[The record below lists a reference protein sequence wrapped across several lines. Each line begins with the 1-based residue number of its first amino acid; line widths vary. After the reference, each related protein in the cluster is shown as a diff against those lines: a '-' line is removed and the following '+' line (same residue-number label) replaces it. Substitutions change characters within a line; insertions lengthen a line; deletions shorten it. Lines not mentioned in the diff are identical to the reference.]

1 MYVCMYVCMY
11 HCFKMKRYDFLHCF
25 CKGGSVFL
33 DPTLVIYKRNWNL
46 TLTASNLQLCDI
58 PFMRSHEARPSTQG
72 CKSLFEVGEAILGEG
87 AYFIIFWGAYATFSP
102 SWKIH
107 GGAIAPVAPPG
118 FAPMPALFLRN
129 LNFGAVNTA
138 VPPVKTLGTTVSLCP
153 T

>member
-58 PFMRSHEARPSTQG
+58 PFMRSHEARPST
-72 CKSLFEVGEAILGEG
+72 
-87 AYFIIFWGAYATFSP
+87 
-102 SWKIH
+102 
-107 GGAIAPVAPPG
+107 
-118 FAPMPALFLRN
+118 
-129 LNFGAVNTA
+129 
-138 VPPVKTLGTTVSLCP
+138 VPPKPELWGSQHCCPPFKTLGRTAVLPDLRHCLQVLHHFLP
-153 T
+153 TGYSCLILDFPCKRRLF

>member
-58 PFMRSHEARPSTQG
+58 PFMRSHGARPSTVPPKPELWGSQHCCPPSQNFG
-72 CKSLFEVGEAILGEG
+72 EDNLSLSYLIYATACKSCITSCQLASCLILDFPCKRRLF
-87 AYFIIFWGAYATFSP
+87 
-102 SWKIH
+102 
-107 GGAIAPVAPPG
+107 
-118 FAPMPALFLRN
+118 
-129 LNFGAVNTA
+129 
-138 VPPVKTLGTTVSLCP
+138 
-153 T
+153 